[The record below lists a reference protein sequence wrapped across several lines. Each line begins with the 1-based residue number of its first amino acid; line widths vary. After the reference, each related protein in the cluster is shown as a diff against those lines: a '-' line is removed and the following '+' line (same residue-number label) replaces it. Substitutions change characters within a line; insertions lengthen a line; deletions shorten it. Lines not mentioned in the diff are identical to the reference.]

1 MIFIFMIKKLFLF
14 FCTLASVCVLSS
26 VTCAQVIPQISGV
39 SVLPAEQV
47 QPSAILADYIVAIV
61 QHEPIT
67 NSQLQAQ
74 IFSIRYNNEGQQLP
88 PDDELREIALQQLI
102 TQSAL
107 AQRAQE
113 YGFSVDSQVL
123 SQAVSSVARNNGM
136 TVEELKRAFEN
147 RNIPFSTLTRTIEQ
161 QMLINQLRERTLDRS
176 ITVSNVEVEAY
187 LAQSS
192 SATDPGQMLIS
203 LAQVLIAVPED
214 ATPEQEQALAQ
225 RAQEVYEKAR
235 LIQKPEDF
243 IALVAQY
250 SDDPMKAQTSGA
262 LGIMPV
268 SQYPEVFI
276 ETVHGLAPGQVAP
289 PVRTG
294 AGFHVLLVLDREQ
307 SNMVMTQTHV
317 RHILV
322 NIDAKRTEAEAIA
335 LLQESKRQLDAGM
348 VSFEELAQELSQ
360 DASAKSGGDLGWAVP
375 GMFVPEFEQVMNQLK
390 PGEIS
395 APVVTRFGVHLIE
408 VLERREAQLTP
419 VQQREVARQTIH
431 QMKVEQAYPQWAS
444 EIESETYVERRDF
457 PVR

>member
-1 MIFIFMIKKLFLF
+1 MIKKLYLF

-26 VTCAQVIPQISGV
+26 AVYAQAIPQLGNVPNLPSEQQVVPSGT
-39 SVLPAEQV
+39 
-47 QPSAILADYIVAIV
+47 LADYIVAIV

-88 PDDELREIALQQLI
+88 PDDQLREIALQQLI

-113 YGFSVDSQVL
+113 YGFSIDPQVL
-123 SQAVSSVARNNGM
+123 AQAISSVARSNGL
-136 TVEELKRAFEN
+136 TVEELKKAFEK
-147 RNIPFSTLTRTIEQ
+147 RGIPFSTLTHTIEQ
-161 QMLINQLRERTLDRS
+161 QMLINQLRERTLDYS
-176 ITVSNVEVEAY
+176 ITVSNAEVEAY

-214 ATPEQEQALAQ
+214 ATQAQEQALAQ
-225 RAQEVYEKAR
+225 RAQEVYERAR
-235 LIQKPEDF
+235 MIQKPEDF
-243 IALVAQY
+243 IALVEQY

-262 LGIMPV
+262 LGVMPV
-268 SQYPEVFI
+268 SRYPAIFI
-276 ETVHGLAPGQVAP
+276 ETVHGLAPGQAAP

-294 AGFHVLLVLDREQ
+294 AGFHVLLVVDREQ
-307 SNMVMTQTHV
+307 SNMVVTQTHV
-317 RHILV
+317 RHILL

-335 LLQESKRQLDAGM
+335 LLQDSKRQLEAGT
-348 VSFEELAQELSQ
+348 VSFETLAQEQSQ
-360 DASAKSGGDLGWAVP
+360 DASAQNGGELGWVVP
-375 GMFVPEFEQVMNQLK
+375 GMFVPEFEQAMNQLK
-390 PGEIS
+390 PGQIS
-395 APVVTRFGVHLIE
+395 DPVITRFGVHLIQ
-408 VLERREAQLTP
+408 VLERRDAQLTP
-419 VQQREVARQTIH
+419 VQQREVARETIH